1 MKFIQ
6 KFIQKIIQQIM
17 KKEQPKQLG
26 RWNLEYCNTKL
37 NNKIDLS
44 NEDHCG
50 SCGEYAIIK
59 TKILNDTNKEIK
71 S

>member
-1 MKFIQ
+1 M